1 MSNENNSENKLTN
14 SKRTRSSEVKL
25 NTPLMT
31 TRGPSGRSSYKKSAQ
46 TQKQRQTQ
54 KHNNEL
60 KELLNMTQL
69 ELNEADRKRPP
80 PNANTIVEKIFETLG
95 ESDINLLE
103 LTQQSTQQ
111 HTTGILEIIAKDVS
125 HVRRTTNTTER
136 KIQDSVKLHKENVKI
151 LNDLKNISITGFGE
165 VRTGITSIRG
175 DIQNLATTIRSNSNN
190 QNNVSIMKNIK
201 EILHKIL
208 KMICL
213 IIKLIIRIYCQS
225 YLWTYNFIIAS
236 TNTIPYIGPAIGL
249 FFISLLVLTYYM
261 LGVLAITTPSRFIIP
276 SNLLAHI
283 DQNGGFSTV
292 GISYGIYGAQIGIIY
307 IIRFFMVLVSIFTS
321 QIHAVVHGI
330 RHGPLIE
337 EVGTLSTH
345 AIVFVS
351 SAGSA
356 IQTRARRFISNSIAE
371 QTSGYITAAAE
382 AGEATRSTVS
392 RWTGI
397 TYAYNWI
404 YGENSQSAALGNQA
418 EQSTSQTGSQDLVRA
433 EEELEIFLNDESL
446 TVEDLFENSQSSH
459 MDMLYKFLGYRSSS
473 NSKPPFMMGGKGTKK
488 SRNKTSKSSKSNS
501 KRLTLKS
508 EKPLSISKKE
518 KKMIEYVKNIEKK
531 MHKQIKDCD
540 INKNG
545 LDISFLLNYLTLIE
559 FTVNVTE
566 YSIYTFINILDSI
579 TYHVSDNKT
588 KKKNQILYNEQKLL
602 NGLTYHFV
610 S

>member
-14 SKRTRSSEVKL
+14 SKRTRSSKVKL
-25 NTPLMT
+25 NRTLMT
-31 TRGPSGRSSYKKSAQ
+31 SRGPSGRSSYKKS
-46 TQKQRQTQ
+46 TQ

-136 KIQDSVKLHKENVKI
+136 RILDSAKLHKENVKI
-151 LNDLKNISITGFGE
+151 LNDLKNISITGFGDI
-165 VRTGITSIRG
+165 RTGITSIRG
-175 DIQNLATTIRSNSNN
+175 DIQSLATTIRSNSNN

-283 DQNGGFSTV
+283 DHNGGFSTV

-418 EQSTSQTGSQDLVRA
+418 EQSTSQTGSQDLARA
-433 EEELEIFLNDESL
+433 EQELEIFLNDESL
-446 TVEDLFENSQSSH
+446 TVEDLFENSQPSH
-459 MDMLYKFLGYRSSS
+459 MHMLYKFLGS
-473 NSKPPFMMGGKGTKK
+473 NSKPPFMMGGKGTKESK
-488 SRNKTSKSSKSNS
+488 NKTSKSSKSPKSKS

-602 NGLTYHFV
+602 NGLSYHFV